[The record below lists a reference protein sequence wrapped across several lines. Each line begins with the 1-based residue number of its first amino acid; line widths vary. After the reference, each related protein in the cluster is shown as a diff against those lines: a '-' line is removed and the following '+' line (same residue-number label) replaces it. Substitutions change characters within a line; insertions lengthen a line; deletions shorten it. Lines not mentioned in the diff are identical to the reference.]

1 VPYIQL
7 FAGVRGTYTY
17 YTSSDTQESLTAT
30 AGIAGEL
37 GHFSKD
43 FLDSTAFNL
52 SYQRSV
58 VGDNLSPFLFDRNA
72 DQNVISGGIIQQIY
86 GPFRFGFQVSYNLDT
101 GENINTDLVLEYNR
115 RTYNVVLR
123 FNPTQSAGFIGFRLN
138 EFDWSGRAAS
148 FGGANIR
155 QVEGGVVR

>member
-1 VPYIQL
+1 
-7 FAGVRGTYTY
+7 
-17 YTSSDTQESLTAT
+17 
-30 AGIAGEL
+30 
-37 GHFSKD
+37 
-43 FLDSTAFNL
+43 
-52 SYQRSV
+52 